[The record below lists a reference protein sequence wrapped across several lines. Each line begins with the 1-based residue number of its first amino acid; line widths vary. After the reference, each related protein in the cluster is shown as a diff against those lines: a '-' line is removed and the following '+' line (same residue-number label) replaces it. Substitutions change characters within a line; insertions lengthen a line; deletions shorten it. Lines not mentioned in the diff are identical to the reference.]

1 MALTVSVGFNVRV
14 NQEGFNRHIAMF
26 ANVTRRKIGDVLKDE
41 ARRLCKDVCDFYPP
55 FSGSAPQVTKGGEGG
70 FGNKARDKGRAA
82 VNRDIRKIFAPLDQ
96 APGGLIAAKGNSYIF
111 HLWVESKLDKTPPG
125 LPSWIMDER
134 NSTGGLFGRDIY
146 QRFVESRHGNFS
158 GDGYL
163 LTQESEGQIA
173 AIHRVVRG
181 SPHYRVSKNRKPD
194 FYIHDWSLVE
204 KHIKKTQ
211 QRVGKLKA
219 GWYHAGLKLGPMP
232 TSGWI
237 KDQGSGD
244 AICDIKIGGSLN
256 QITVGNKIARR
267 YTQGWHLFQ
276 KAWNHRAFAMRVRL
290 IHMLKGKKD
299 GGKTLL
305 EAIKG
310 VEGFKIETT

>member
-1 MALTVSVGFNVRV
+1 MGFKIEVQKGVHVDAKLFATHVALYCQVVRKTMAEVVKE
-14 NQEGFNRHIAMF
+14 Q
-26 ANVTRRKIGDVLKDE
+26 
-41 ARRLCKDVCDFYPP
+41 ARLLARDACDFYPP

-70 FGNKARDKGRAA
+70 FGNKAREKGRSA

-96 APGGLIAAKGNSYIF
+96 APGGLIAAKGNAYIF
-111 HLWVESKLDKTPPG
+111 HLWVESKMNKNPPS
-125 LPSWIMDER
+125 LPSWIIDES
-134 NSTGGLFGRDIY
+134 NATGGLFGLDIY
-146 QRFVESRHGNFS
+146 KRFVESRHGNFS

-211 QRVGKLKA
+211 QRVGKLKS

-232 TSGWI
+232 TSAWI
-237 KDQGSGD
+237 KDQGSSN
-244 AICDIKIGGSLN
+244 AICDMALSGPTPKIV
-256 QITVGNKIARR
+256 IGNAIGRR
-267 YTQGWHLFQ
+267 YSQGWHLVQ
-276 KAWNHRAFAMRVRL
+276 KAINHRAFAMRTRIL
-290 IHMLKGKKD
+290 HTLSNPKNQG
-299 GGKTLL
+299 TLL
-305 EAIKG
+305 EVTQKLKG
-310 VEGFKIETT
+310 FQVTQTT